1 MEDLRFEWGWFD
13 TFSKKRKEWKFL
25 LSTSNFNKQDQE
37 KVLNSFIK
45 WSSIL
50 LNSQHI
56 PTKKLITK
64 INDVM
69 FASGFLP
76 NKMFKIYDVLGD
88 IECRVMDVES
98 DKHKVKIISEIF
110 KKSKK
115 RFRKISQQNKEE

>member
-1 MEDLRFEWGWFD
+1 MKFTIISLNVIMGGNGK
-13 TFSKKRKEWKFL
+13 SKII
-25 LSTSNFNKQDQE
+25 SC
-37 KVLNSFIK
+37 SFIK